1 MLRALDT
8 RVPPAKTPPSTPPK
22 TPSKTPPS
30 KSASDGHVPPDGH
43 VPQKGVSD
51 AAEKGESD
59 EATKANNIESIE
71 SAEDE
76 EESMV
81 VTPKAK
87 NDLME
92 LKAKNDLMELADSK
106 GRPSTVEEE
115 PDSNTGGQEE
125 SGQEVPM
132 AMEEEPDSNT
142 GGQEVPMAMEPKNI
156 EWGESV
162 EPKATDPMEEGSKE
176 SDSNTQEESVV
187 GKDAKKKESVVVA
200 SQANELEQM
209 NPDANADKKESIKPR
224 AKREPANAKRKK
236 NEHSTHEKTVHE
248 EKQKIS
254 ELAKS
259 IAKAEGIKPREAQ
272 KRIDAAS

>member
-1 MLRALDT
+1 
-8 RVPPAKTPPSTPPK
+8 
-22 TPSKTPPS
+22 
-30 KSASDGHVPPDGH
+30 
-43 VPQKGVSD
+43 
-51 AAEKGESD
+51 
-59 EATKANNIESIE
+59 
-71 SAEDE
+71 
-76 EESMV
+76 
-81 VTPKAK
+81 
-87 NDLME
+87 
-92 LKAKNDLMELADSK
+92 
-106 GRPSTVEEE
+106 
-115 PDSNTGGQEE
+115 
-125 SGQEVPM
+125 M

-156 EWGESV
+156 ERGESV

-224 AKREPANAKRKK
+224 AKRAKTKREPANAKRKK